1 MKAHHPLIAIASGLL
16 VLTACGAPSTP
27 VATSVAASAP
37 ASSAATQTGQEVDR
51 DQLLEDVTTATQQA
65 TTYVMEMTLNS
76 VVAGKQVAGTISTQ
90 VDQTDPDQ
98 VAMKYSMDMG
108 GEGIEM
114 IMVGGD
120 TYLKMGALGEKY
132 FKMTADQLD
141 RVGVDTPGVGANS
154 GLSEVRQSVT
164 KVVFV
169 GNEDINGVNTRHYT
183 LTMDASAF
191 ERLGGA
197 GIKVLDKTFDY
208 DLWVD
213 DANLMR
219 KFSMSINAEGAPFE
233 MTAIFDKYGEPVDIS
248 APDPSMVAQL
258 PG

>member
-1 MKAHHPLIAIASGLL
+1 MKAHHHLVGIAASLL
-16 VLTACGAPSTP
+16 ALTACGAPATP
-27 VATSVAASAP
+27 SATTASEPVP
-37 ASSAATQTGQEVDR
+37 ASSAPAQTGQEVDR
-51 DQLLEDVTTATQQA
+51 DQLLEDVTTATQAA
-65 TTYVMEMTLNS
+65 TTYVMDMTLNS

-98 VAMKYSMDMG
+98 VNMKYVMDMG

-114 IMVGGD
+114 IMVDGD

-132 FKMTADQLD
+132 FKVSADQLD
-141 RVGVDTPGVGANS
+141 KVGVDTPGVGANS

-164 KVVFV
+164 KVVLV
-169 GNEDINGVNTRHYT
+169 GNEDVNGVNTRHYI

-197 GIKVLDKTFDY
+197 GIKVLDETFDY

-219 KFSMSINAEGAPFE
+219 KFSMSVNAEGAPFE

>member
-1 MKAHHPLIAIASGLL
+1 MKAHHPLIAIASATL
-16 VLTACGAPSTP
+16 VLTACGAPATP
-27 VATSVAASAP
+27 VATSVAESAP
-37 ASSAATQTGQEVDR
+37 ASSAAAQPGQEVDR
-51 DQLLEDVTTATQQA
+51 DQLLEDVTAANQQA
-65 TTYVMEMTLNS
+65 TTYVMDMTLTS
-76 VVAGKQVAGTISTQ
+76 VIAGKPVSGTISTK
-90 VDQTDPDQ
+90 VDQTDPNQ
-98 VAMKYSMDMG
+98 LKMTYAMDMG

-120 TYLKMGALGEKY
+120 TYLKMGALGDKY
-132 FKMTADQLD
+132 FKVTGDQLE
-141 RVGVDTPGVGANS
+141 RVGIDTPGMGASS
-154 GLSEVRQSVT
+154 GLSDVRQSVT

-169 GNEDINGVNTRHYT
+169 GNENLNGVNTKHYT
-183 LTMDASAF
+183 LTLDSSAL

-197 GIKVLDKTFDY
+197 GIKVDDKTFDY

-219 KFSMSINAEGAPFE
+219 KFSMSMNAEGAPFE

-248 APDPSMVAQL
+248 APDPSMVSQL